1 MSGNYT
7 ALYMLSWMI
16 VAFSEHMIA
25 MGSIG
30 AFGAGPV
37 HGSDLTLMV
46 FAAAGFFS
54 LPVM

>member
-1 MSGNYT
+1 MSGIYT

-16 VAFSEHMIA
+16 VGFSEPMIA

-30 AFGAGPV
+30 VFGAGPV

-46 FAAAGFFS
+46 FAAAGPFPH
-54 LPVM
+54 PVM

>member
-16 VAFSEHMIA
+16 VAFSEPIFA

-37 HGSDLTLMV
+37 HGSDLTVMV